1 MQNKQFVVISII
13 IGVATIFTIS
23 IFHSY
28 PDLQAFGGVALNS
41 ADAAKSIQ
49 VKVTPQG
56 TNNER
61 TYDSFSRI
69 GFVAG
74 GSNFLLESV
83 PSKDKKSFYS
93 LVKTSLEDKNRLNKS
108 NLLDVSIVI
117 FSGDGEIIETLVYKQ
132 CSVTEYFVH
141 VIDSKGTILFL
152 KDEGSVEIREVTK
165 FQCVSLTLDLGTY
178 DENIELL
185 KKTMN
190 VTDSKDFE
198 TVEEAVSENPY
209 FSRPPSGSVE
219 GELFYNSNTNTLQKY
234 VNGTWVDISGKGGP
248 PSPKK

>member
-1 MQNKQFVVISII
+1 MQKRLIMCVI
-13 IGVATIFTIS
+13 IGITVIFTIS
-23 IFHSY
+23 MLYSY
-28 PDLQAFGGVALNS
+28 TDLQAFGGITLNS
-41 ADAAKSIQ
+41 EDAAKSIQ
-49 VKVTPQG
+49 VRVTPVG

-61 TYDSFSRI
+61 VYDSFSRI

-93 LVKTSLEDKNRLNKS
+93 LVKTSLEDKNRLSKS
-108 NLLDVSIVI
+108 NLLDVSIDI
-117 FSGDGEIIETLVYKQ
+117 FSGDGEVIETLVYKQ

-152 KDEGSVEIREVTK
+152 KDDGSVEIREVTK
-165 FQCVSLTLDLGTY
+165 FQCISLTLDLGTY

-185 KKTMN
+185 KKVAN
-190 VTDSKDFE
+190 ITDSGDFE
-198 TVEEAVSENPY
+198 LVEESVSENPY
-209 FSRPPSGSVE
+209 FSRPPFDSIE

-234 VNGTWVDISGKGGP
+234 VNGTWLDISGKGGP
-248 PSPKK
+248 PSPRK

>member
-1 MQNKQFVVISII
+1 MSIM
-13 IGVATIFTIS
+13 IGVAVIFTIS
-23 IFHSY
+23 ILYSH
-28 PDLQAFGGVALNS
+28 PDLQAFGGVTLNS

-49 VKVTPQG
+49 VRVTPVG
-56 TNNER
+56 TNTER

-83 PSKDKKSFYS
+83 PSKDKKSFYN
-93 LVKTSLEDKNRLNKS
+93 LVKTSLEDKNRLSKS
-108 NLLDVSIVI
+108 NLLDVSIDI

-152 KDEGSVEIREVTK
+152 KDDGSVEIREVTK
-165 FQCVSLTLDLGTY
+165 FQCISLTLDLGNY

-185 KKTMN
+185 KKVIN
-190 VTDSKDFE
+190 ITDSGNFE
-198 TVEEAVSENPY
+198 IISESTSDDPY
-209 FSRPPSGSVE
+209 FSRPPSDSIE

-234 VNGTWVDISGKGGP
+234 VNGTWIDISGKGGP
-248 PSPKK
+248 PAPRK